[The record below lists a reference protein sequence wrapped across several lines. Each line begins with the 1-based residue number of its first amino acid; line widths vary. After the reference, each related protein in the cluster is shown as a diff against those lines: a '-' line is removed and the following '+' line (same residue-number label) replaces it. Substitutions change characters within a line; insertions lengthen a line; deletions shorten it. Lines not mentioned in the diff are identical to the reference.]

1 MKALLSLV
9 LVISTSLLSGCSK
22 KKGTS
27 SQENLDKQFQAMMA
41 GATLVGH
48 STLMNRDGVSGE
60 ERYAIDAIS
69 RIGTETWLIKTRMKL
84 GSREIPFPIPVVI
97 KWAGD
102 TPVITLTDLYIP
114 GVGTYTARVVL
125 YRDQYAGTWS
135 GKNYGGQFFGKIV
148 HEHR

>member
-9 LVISTSLLSGCSK
+9 LVVSTSLWSGCSK
-22 KKGTS
+22 KSGAS
-27 SQENLDKQFQAMMA
+27 SQDDLAKQFQAMMT

-48 STLMNRDGVSGE
+48 STKTNREGLSGE
-60 ERYAIDAIS
+60 ERYSIDSIS
-69 RIGTETWLIKTRMKL
+69 KIGNETWLIKARMKL

-135 GKNYGGQFFGKIV
+135 GKDYGGQLFGKII
-148 HEHR
+148 HERP